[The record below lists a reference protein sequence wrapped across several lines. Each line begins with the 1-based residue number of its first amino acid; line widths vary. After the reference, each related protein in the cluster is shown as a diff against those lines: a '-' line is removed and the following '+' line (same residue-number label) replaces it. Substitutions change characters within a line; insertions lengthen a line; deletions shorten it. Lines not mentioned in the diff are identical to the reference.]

1 MAERRVCGASGAVCR
16 LMCDDLDLL
25 VHGVSTPPRRGSLPV
40 AGSIC
45 DFKESNALSRGPPA
59 CPLAAQWLISG
70 FTFRG
75 PRTFSSSH
83 LEVCPM
89 KSRIPALLF
98 GLGAGS
104 LLLAAWTSSTTH
116 ASTAPA
122 ATPLAA
128 HAFGVATD
136 DPAAVITPESYYK
149 HLYFLANDAMR
160 GRNTPSPE
168 LDIAAAYLVAQSR
181 ALGLEPGAEDGS
193 FYQRWPYRQIAPDAA
208 NANLAFEGP
217 SGRTAITMGT
227 GATAR
232 GAADGTLN
240 GELVFVAN
248 PAAPPAAGSM
258 AGKVLV
264 SYISGSFSQPWL
276 QRLNQLN
283 TLAQNSGA
291 AGSVVVVESGF
302 SAADFANLNGR
313 FAAPAWRMGWDLPLP
328 QVVVG
333 QAMAEGVI
341 PGFAA
346 LAARAGAGEAI
357 SQPVAGVRL
366 SGTLPPNIVVDGRP
380 ANVVAILRGSDPV
393 LRDEYVVLS
402 AHYDH
407 VGIGNP
413 LNGDSIYNGAD
424 DNASG
429 TVSLLEVARAISAM
443 PVAPKRSIAFVWVS
457 GEEKGLLGSS
467 WFVDNSPIPV
477 EQMIANLNSDMIGG
491 DAHRDTLVVIGKTYS
506 NLGPLVDN
514 LNDGMPELRLTT
526 SDDIWPDQRFFFRSD
541 QFHFMRKEIPALFF
555 FTGTHECY
563 HRPCDEPQRL
573 NVDKASRI
581 ARLLTHTALEIA
593 NLAERPQ
600 WTPDG
605 LAEVRALTAG
615 GR

>member
-1 MAERRVCGASGAVCR
+1 MKIRASK
-16 LMCDDLDLL
+16 LL
-25 VHGVSTPPRRGSLPV
+25 V
-40 AGSIC
+40 
-45 DFKESNALSRGPPA
+45 
-59 CPLAAQWLISG
+59 
-70 FTFRG
+70 
-75 PRTFSSSH
+75 
-83 LEVCPM
+83 
-89 KSRIPALLF
+89 
-98 GLGAGS
+98 GLGASS
-104 LLLAAWTSSTTH
+104 LLLAAWTLFPSA

-122 ATPLAA
+122 QPEATSIRMS
-128 HAFGVATD
+128 VAD

-193 FYQRWPYRQIAPDAA
+193 YYQRWPYRQIAPDAA
-208 NANLAFEGP
+208 NANLALEGP
-217 SGRTAITMGT
+217 SGRTPITMGQ

-232 GAADGTLN
+232 GALEGNLS
-240 GELVFVAN
+240 GELLFVAN
-248 PAAPPAAGSM
+248 ASAPLAAGS
-258 AGKVLV
+258 ATGKILV
-264 SYISGSFSQPWL
+264 SYIPGGFSQPWL

-291 AGSVVVVESGF
+291 AGSLVVVESGF
-302 SAADFANLNGR
+302 PAADFENLSGR

-333 QAMAEGVI
+333 RAMAEGAI

-346 LAARAGAGEAI
+346 LAARAEAGEAVQQAV
-357 SQPVAGVRL
+357 SGVRL
-366 SGTLPPNIVVDGRP
+366 AGTLPPNIVVDGRP

-407 VGIGNP
+407 VGIGTP

-467 WFVDNSPIPV
+467 WFVDHSPIPV
-477 EQMIANLNSDMIGG
+477 EQMVANLNSDMIGG

-506 NLGPLVDN
+506 NLGPLVDD
-514 LNDGMPELRLTT
+514 LNEGMPELRLTT

-581 ARLLTHTALEIA
+581 ARLLTHATIEIA
-593 NLAERPQ
+593 NLAERPR
-600 WTPDG
+600 WTPEG

>member
-1 MAERRVCGASGAVCR
+1 MKTR
-16 LMCDDLDLL
+16 LPLSILL
-25 VHGVSTPPRRGSLPV
+25 GV
-40 AGSIC
+40 
-45 DFKESNALSRGPPA
+45 
-59 CPLAAQWLISG
+59 
-70 FTFRG
+70 
-75 PRTFSSSH
+75 
-83 LEVCPM
+83 
-89 KSRIPALLF
+89 
-98 GLGAGS
+98 GAGG
-104 LLLAAWTSSTTH
+104 LLLAGWISAPPS

-122 ATPLAA
+122 VGSPIGISAGLG
-128 HAFGVATD
+128 GVD

-181 ALGLEPGAEDGS
+181 ALGLEPGAGDGGY
-193 FYQRWPYRQIAPDAA
+193 YQRWPYRQIAPDPAGA
-208 NANLAFEGP
+208 SLALEGP
-217 SGRTAITMGT
+217 SGRVSIPMGT
-227 GATAR
+227 AATAR
-232 GAADGTLN
+232 GAVEGTLS
-240 GELVFVAN
+240 GELVFIAN

-258 AGKVLV
+258 AGKILV
-264 SYISGSFSQPWL
+264 SYIPGTFSQPWL

-283 TLAQNSGA
+283 TLAANSGA
-291 AGSVVVVESGF
+291 AGSMVVVEAAF
-302 SAADFANLNGR
+302 PAADFENLAGR

-328 QVVVG
+328 QVVVNRTLAE
-333 QAMAEGVI
+333 QAI

-346 LAARAGAGEAI
+346 LAQRAEGGDAVQ
-357 SQPVAGVRL
+357 QPLAGVRL
-366 SGTLPPNIVVDGRP
+366 TGTLPPNIVVDGRP

-413 LNGDSIYNGAD
+413 MNGDSIYNGAD

-429 TVSLLEVARAISAM
+429 TVSLLEVARALSQM

-477 EQMIANLNSDMIGG
+477 EQMVANLNSDMIGG

-506 NLGPLVDN
+506 NLGPLVDA
-514 LNDGMPELRLTT
+514 LNEGMPELRLTT
-526 SDDIWPDQRFFFRSD
+526 SDDIWPEQRFFFRSD

-563 HRPCDEPQRL
+563 HRPCDAPERL

-581 ARLLTHTALEIA
+581 ARLLTHAALEIA